1 MESEANS
8 GGRWTCGRRSHE
20 SARKRSANPAR
31 GEAQGRNDP
40 PDRMTSHVGT
50 VGRKRTVGG
59 NEAQKPDWRSLIVR
73 SLFSHL
79 SQDSVGRYLD
89 SNRRGGEPVNDT
101 WARRHGNIRA
111 TRFREQTCE
120 GKNPTSAVGSKRI
133 PTKPRK
139 SARVAEHRSQKDTD
153 A

>member
-73 SLFSHL
+73 SFFAHSFL
-79 SQDSVGRYLD
+79 SDDTSTQTIEAESRLTT
-89 SNRRGGEPVNDT
+89 RGPG
-101 WARRHGNIRA
+101 AIGNICA
-111 TRFREQTCE
+111 TRFREQACE